1 MRKLVI
7 IFAVLIATIANAQEK
22 KSDKNVYKN
31 LSDKMLTSDS
41 KLSIGGY
48 GEVDYKQG
56 FGGDTRSNGK
66 LDVHR
71 FVMMLGYKF
80 NEKTSFVTELE
91 FEHVKEVYVEQAF
104 LQYKLNN
111 NISLRGGLMLTP
123 MGITNEYHEPTS
135 FNGVSRPSIDKY
147 IAPTTWRE
155 IGAGIIGYLPEANI
169 KYQAYVMNGFNG
181 FDGDAKFNAKNGLR
195 KGRQKG
201 AESFMSS
208 PNLSA
213 KVEYYGIKGLNL
225 GLSGYFGNSQSKA
238 YDGLDEDIP
247 VDVDKADATVVGIS
261 MIGADARYR
270 NSGFEF
276 KAQYYYTSL
285 SNTEDYNMMVNDKD
299 GKLGSS
305 MMGYYTE
312 LGYNVLRTVN
322 TKLELIPFARYE
334 KWNTQN
340 SMEGSLAAMDKYDRT
355 MITTGLTL
363 KLSRGAVVKTDV
375 QFAKSAA
382 DNEYATSFNAG
393 IGIMF

>member
-7 IFAVLIATIANAQEK
+7 IFALFIATIANAQEK
-22 KSDKNVYKN
+22 KAEKNVYKN

-48 GEVDYKQG
+48 GEVNYKQG
-56 FGGDTRSNGK
+56 FGGDTRYNGK
-66 LDVHR
+66 LDVQR

-104 LQYKLNN
+104 LQYKLNS

-155 IGAGIIGYLPEANI
+155 IGVGIIGYLPEANI

-181 FDGDAKFNAKNGLR
+181 FDDSAKFNAKNGFR

-225 GLSGYFGNSQSKA
+225 GLSGYFGDSQSKA

-247 VDVDKADATVVGIS
+247 TNVKAADATVVGIS
-261 MIGADARYR
+261 MLGADARYR
-270 NSGFEF
+270 NSGLEL

-285 SNTEDYNMMVNDKD
+285 SNTENYNMMVDAKD

-305 MMGYYTE
+305 MTGYYAE
-312 LGYNVLRTVN
+312 AGYNVLRSFDS
-322 TKLELIPFARYE
+322 KLELVPFARYE

-340 SMEGSLAAMDKYDRT
+340 SMEGTAVTMDKYERT

-363 KLSRGAVVKTDV
+363 KLARGAVVKTDV

-382 DNEYATSFNAG
+382 DDKYATSFNAG